1 MVTSS
6 DRIST
11 TDLLRRRLVE
21 RIEAAIGGAVQAICA
36 LLVVAEI
43 VILFCG
49 ILARYV
55 FHRPLVWS
63 DELAS
68 LLFVWL
74 AMLGSVLAFRANEHM
89 RMTALVTKAPA
100 AAKRFLEMVAL
111 YSAMAFLVFILL
123 PSLAY
128 VRDEAIV
135 IMPALD
141 ISQSWRA
148 AAMPLGVG
156 LMIVTAALRIAEQPR
171 GKSLLAL
178 VVVAAA
184 CLAMFLLQPVLLGL
198 GRINLVIFFLGVVSV
213 TVFAGVPIAFSF
225 GLGTLGYLAFSTH
238 IPLSVL
244 VARMDAGMSHF
255 ILLSVPLFDST
266 ARRPV

>member
-6 DRIST
+6 DRIPT
-11 TDLLRRRLVE
+11 AEILRRSPIE
-21 RIEAAIGGAVQAICA
+21 RIDDAIGSLVQVICA

-89 RMTALVTKAPA
+89 RMTALVTKASP

-111 YSAMAFLVFILL
+111 YSAMAFLIFILM
-123 PSLAY
+123 PSATY
-128 VRDEAIV
+128 VQDEAIV

-156 LMIVTAALRIAEQPR
+156 LMIVTA
-171 GKSLLAL
+171 
-178 VVVAAA
+178 
-184 CLAMFLLQPVLLGL
+184 
-198 GRINLVIFFLGVVSV
+198 
-213 TVFAGVPIAFSF
+213 
-225 GLGTLGYLAFSTH
+225 
-238 IPLSVL
+238 
-244 VARMDAGMSHF
+244 
-255 ILLSVPLFDST
+255 
-266 ARRPV
+266 